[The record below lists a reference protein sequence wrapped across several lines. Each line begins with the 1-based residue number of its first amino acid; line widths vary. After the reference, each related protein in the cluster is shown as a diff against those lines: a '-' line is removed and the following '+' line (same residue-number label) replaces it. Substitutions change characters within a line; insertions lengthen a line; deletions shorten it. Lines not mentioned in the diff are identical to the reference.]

1 MYLQHIPSAFDGV
14 EPLKWSHSPPP
25 GMTPWEALTASVGTV
40 GMVCNCSSI
49 LLPLVYH
56 INWETDRSK
65 GEQEGKHYFYE
76 NRGCISLQSNYLYSE
91 YLGGSVILHSSRYT
105 ITKSIT

>member
-1 MYLQHIPSAFDGV
+1 V
-14 EPLKWSHSPPP
+14 SHSPPP
-25 GMTPWEALTASVGTV
+25 GMTPWEALTASVGTF

-91 YLGGSVILHSSRYT
+91 YLGGSVILYSSRYT

>member
-1 MYLQHIPSAFDGV
+1 
-14 EPLKWSHSPPP
+14 
-25 GMTPWEALTASVGTV
+25 MTPWEALTASVGTF

-49 LLPLVYH
+49 LLPLFYH
-56 INWETDRSK
+56 INWETGHSK

-76 NRGCISLQSNYLYSE
+76 NRGLLSPQSNYLYFE
-91 YLGGSVILHSSRYT
+91 YLRGSVILYGSHYT